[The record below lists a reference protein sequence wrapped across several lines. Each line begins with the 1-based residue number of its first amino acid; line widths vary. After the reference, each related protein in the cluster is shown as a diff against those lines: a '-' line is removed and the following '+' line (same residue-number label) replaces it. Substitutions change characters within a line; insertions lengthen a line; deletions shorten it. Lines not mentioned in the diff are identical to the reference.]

1 MKSIFR
7 LQRKTT
13 KKKTWL
19 IIGDSISEH
28 NFRVKNGRNYDYYA
42 ARKLQCKVINVA
54 ASGTGYITEYE
65 GTKSWLDRI
74 PEFPKDVDFITV
86 FGALNDRGKV
96 VGNFEDD
103 QTDTLYGGLHIFYRK
118 LIAKYP
124 NKPIGVITS
133 TPRGYCWGETGQ
145 YVDHIN
151 AVIRVARHYS
161 LPVLDLY
168 SSSGLR
174 PWNRKNN
181 KELFSCSYSPSGDG
195 VHLNEKGHQAIANK
209 IYNFIKSELLY

>member
-7 LQRKTT
+7 LQRKT

-28 NFRVKNGRNYDYYA
+28 NFRVKNGRNYDYYVS
-42 ARKLQCKVINVA
+42 RQLQCKVINVA
-54 ASGTGYITEYE
+54 ASGTGYITDYN
-65 GTKSWLDRI
+65 GVKSWLDRI
-74 PEFPKDVDFITV
+74 SEFPKDVDFITV
-86 FGALNDRGKV
+86 FGALNDRSKT
-96 VGNFEDD
+96 VGDFGND
-103 QTDTLYGGLHIFYRK
+103 QADTLYGGLHTFYRK

-124 NKPIGVITS
+124 NTPIGVITS

-145 YVDHIN
+145 FIEHIN
-151 AVIRVARHYS
+151 AVICVAKHYS

-168 SSSGLR
+168 RSSGLR

-181 KELFSCSYSPSGDG
+181 KEFFSCSYSPSGDG
-195 VHLNEKGHQAIANK
+195 VHLNEEGHKIIAKK
-209 IYNFIKSELLY
+209 IYKFIKNELLY